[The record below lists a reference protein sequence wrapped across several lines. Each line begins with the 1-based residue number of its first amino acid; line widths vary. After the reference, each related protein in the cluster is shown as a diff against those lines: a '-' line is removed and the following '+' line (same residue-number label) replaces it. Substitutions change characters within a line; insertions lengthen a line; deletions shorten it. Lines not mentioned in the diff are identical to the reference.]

1 MNILERRMF
10 AQGDSV
16 QSFSPAVIDYAQKL
30 GIDPTGKS
38 SNELQAEINL
48 TLRAQTDAQ
57 DSSGI
62 FGVNL
67 VGKGGLL
74 FDPTDP
80 VDVAAA
86 GLTATGI
93 GAGAGL
99 SLKLGNT
106 ARKIKKLYDKGK
118 QKVKKIPSA
127 LNPAIKKPG
136 VAVPGQRGFQPRNP
150 YDPRSYNYKNKLS
163 TAYGT
168 AGAVGVQYG
177 FGEDEDAVDTSAPL
191 IPENIDKELQA
202 LNEKEQSKIKAK
214 SEADKKRQEEKNKK
228 LRLDKEIID
237 VENIISYVQDQDK
250 AVSEQ
255 YQRDKQEK
263 NNRNRN
269 IFMEQMS
276 AALAGTD
283 NLGDGI
289 AIGAANAAK
298 AVGDI
303 EESER
308 LAYQEFLEKEESK
321 NKLKEDTTINVI
333 EKYSEQVSDLDGSM
347 YVVGKINELQEL
359 YKVQGITGATGWLSS
374 LGSDFV
380 GFFNAE
386 GEITDRQA
394 AKNIVELLKARMVTQ
409 LLGEK
414 GKTISDADRKLVE
427 NLIGNLQ
434 SPVSNVN
441 SLVDLLNNV
450 KETLNNSIRKQSG
463 LIQAFEARYG
473 ARIPELEIIKN
484 QTGVDVSGAGSA
496 TDEAEV
502 QINQDDVIQ

>member
-1 MNILERRMF
+1 MFSGGGDVNI
-10 AQGDSV
+10 
-16 QSFSPAVIDYAQKL
+16 SPEMDTYLKEIGV
-30 GIDPTGKS
+30 DPSGKS
-38 SNELQAEINL
+38 SQEIRQEVEETIKRQN
-48 TLRAQTDAQ
+48 TDVG
-57 DSSGI
+57 SLI
-62 FGVNL
+62 FDYKDPL
-67 VGKGGLL
+67 DYLSTGLM
-74 FDPTDP
+74 F
-80 VDVAAA
+80 
-86 GLTATGI
+86 TGI
-93 GAGAGL
+93 GGV
-99 SLKLGNT
+99 LGGTIKTISKT
-106 ARKIKKLYDKGK
+106 AKIKKIALAL
-118 QKVKKIPSA
+118 KKA
-127 LNPAIKKPG
+127 
-136 VAVPGQRGFQPRNP
+136 RE
-150 YDPRSYNYKNKLS
+150 RSTKMFRDYPITS
-163 TAYGT
+163 TAT
-168 AGAVGVQYG
+168 VGSVVVPIIDSVTDT
-177 FGEDEDAVDTSAPL
+177 ESSPPPLLEIPVD
-191 IPENIDKELQA
+191 IDKELDKV
-202 LNEKEQSKIKAK
+202 NKEEEKKQKAK
-214 SEADKKRQEEKNKK
+214 SEADNKAQKEKNKK

-321 NKLKEDTTINVI
+321 NTLKEDTTIKVI
-333 EKYSEQVSDLDGSM
+333 EKYSEQVSDLDGSL
-347 YVVGKINELQEL
+347 YVVSKIDELQNL
-359 YKVQGITGATGWLSS
+359 YSTSGITGAEGWLRS
-374 LGSDFV
+374 LGKDFQ
-380 GFFNAE
+380 GFFNADGQLSE
-386 GEITDRQA
+386 RGKAE
-394 AKNIVELLKARMVTQ
+394 NIVELLKARMVTQ

-427 NLIGNLQ
+427 NLIGNIK
-434 SPVSNVN
+434 SPVSNVS
-441 SLVDLLNNV
+441 SLIDLLNNV

-473 ARIPELEIIKN
+473 ARIPELEIIKG
-484 QTGVDVSGAGSA
+484 QTGVDISGAGSA
-496 TDEAEV
+496 SDEAEV

>member
-1 MNILERRMF
+1 MF
-10 AQGDSV
+10 AQGDSA
-16 QSFSPAVIDYAQKL
+16 SSLSPSILEYASKL
-30 GIDPTGKS
+30 GIDPTGK
-38 SNELQAEINL
+38 NAGQLTDEINL
-48 TLRAQTDAQ
+48 TLEAQ

-67 VGKGGLL
+67 VGKGGVL

-80 VDVAAA
+80 VDITSATI
-86 GLTATGI
+86 GATGI
-93 GAGAGL
+93 GAGAAAF
-99 SLKLGNT
+99 LKIGNT

-118 QKVKKIPSA
+118 QKAKKIPSA
-127 LNPAIKKPG
+127 LNPTIKKPG
-136 VAVPGQRGFQPRNP
+136 VNVPGKVGFQPRNP

-168 AGAVGVQYG
+168 AGAIGVQYG
-177 FGEDEDAVDTSAPL
+177 FGDDEDAAVVGTSATKMPDE
-191 IPENIDKELQA
+191 IQKELDKV
-202 LNEKEQSKIKAK
+202 NKEDVKKQKAK
-214 SEADKKRQEEKNKK
+214 SEAANKEQKEKNKK
-228 LRLDKEIID
+228 LKLDKEIVD

-250 AVSEQ
+250 AVSEK
-255 YQRDKQEK
+255 YQKEKQEK

-308 LAYQEFLEKEESK
+308 LAYQEFLEKEEAK
-321 NKLKEDTTINVI
+321 NTLKEETTIKVI

-394 AKNIVELLKARMVTQ
+394 AKNMVELLKARMVTQ

-441 SLVDLLNNV
+441 SLVDLLDNV
-450 KETLNNSIRKQSG
+450 KETLNNSIRKQKG
-463 LIQAFEARYG
+463 LVEVFEARYG
-473 ARIPELEIIKN
+473 ERIPELSIIKG
-484 QTGVDVSGAGSA
+484 QTGVDLSSAGSGG
-496 TDEAEV
+496 DGREI
-502 QINQDDVIQ
+502 QITEDDVIQ